1 MKLQKVEIGSNLY
14 VNKFEQVDKTITTEF
29 ISKEDYDNLSVSI
42 PTMIDA
48 VWKMSSIRIGF
59 DTLTGEL
66 GDGQY
71 ATQENG
77 FHWVKLIGYDLIKIL
92 PEFIINDILS
102 DEGIEKIKKDSSEE
116 K

>member
-14 VNKFEQVDKTITTEF
+14 VNKFELVDKTIIVEPST
-29 ISKEDYDNLSVSI
+29 KEVYDNLSVSK
-42 PTMIDA
+42 PTKVDA

-59 DTLTGEL
+59 DTPTGEL

-77 FHWVKLIGYDLIKIL
+77 FHWVKLEGYDMRKINPEYIKDNIL
-92 PEFIINDILS
+92 L
-102 DEGIEKIKKDSSEE
+102 DEGLAKIEMTKE